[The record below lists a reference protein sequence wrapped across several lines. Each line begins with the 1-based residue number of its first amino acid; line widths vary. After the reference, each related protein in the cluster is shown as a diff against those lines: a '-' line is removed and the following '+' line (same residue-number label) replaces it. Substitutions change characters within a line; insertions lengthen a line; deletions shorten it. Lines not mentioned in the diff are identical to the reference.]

1 VHCCIPLWAEFA
13 MLVFLMYV
21 SLTFED
27 ECSQGGDI
35 ETTPKCPK
43 LCFGN
48 TYNCNFYISQ
58 NPCMILE
65 IRLHILIQGVKLSG
79 KWV

>member
-1 VHCCIPLWAEFA
+1 VHCCIPLWAEFS

-35 ETTPKCPK
+35 ETTPKMFENVLRK
-43 LCFGN
+43 HL
-48 TYNCNFYISQ
+48 
-58 NPCMILE
+58 
-65 IRLHILIQGVKLSG
+65 
-79 KWV
+79 